1 MTYPIVT
8 SVPGRRAAHRLR
20 PRLAA
25 ALCLALAM
33 PPLAL
38 QAEAVPRDAMLAA
51 HNRVRAEV
59 GVAPLQ
65 WSAALAGSA
74 QEWADTLA
82 TRNGCAMKH
91 SAGPLG
97 ENLYWASP
105 LRFSDGRQ
113 QPQSIEPEKVAGSW
127 AGERRFYRPATN
139 DCAAGQ
145 VCGHY
150 TQMVWRA
157 TTQVG
162 CAYRVCANDEQ
173 VWVCQYRPAG
183 NIIGRPPY

>member
-1 MTYPIVT
+1 MTDPIVT
-8 SVPGRRAAHRLR
+8 KAGGCRRR
-20 PRLAA
+20 PRLTA
-25 ALCLALAM
+25 ALWLALAV

-38 QAEAVPRDAMLAA
+38 QAEAVPREAMLAA

-59 GVAPLQ
+59 GVGHLQ
-65 WSAALAGSA
+65 WSAALADSA

-91 SAGPLG
+91 SHGDLG

-105 LRFSDGRQ
+105 VRWSNGRR
-113 QPQSIEPEKVAGSW
+113 QPQSITPVQVADSW

-145 VCGHY
+145 ACGHY
-150 TQMVWRA
+150 TQMVWA
-157 TTQVG
+157 STTQVG

-173 VWVCQYRPAG
+173 VWVCHYRPAG
-183 NIIGRPPY
+183 NIIGQPPY

>member
-1 MTYPIVT
+1 MTHQT
-8 SVPGRRAAHRLR
+8 AAS
-20 PRLAA
+20 AA
-25 ALCLALAM
+25 ALCVALAA

-38 QAEAVPRDAMLAA
+38 HAEMVPPDAMLAA
-51 HNRVRAEV
+51 HNRVRAQV
-59 GVAPLQ
+59 GVAPLH

-74 QEWADTLA
+74 QAWADQLA

-91 SAGPLG
+91 SGPG

-105 LRFSDGRQ
+105 LSYSDGRRE
-113 QPQSIEPEKVAGSW
+113 PQSIDPEHVADAW

-150 TQMVWRA
+150 TQMVWGT

-173 VWVCQYRPAG
+173 VWVCHYRPAG
-183 NIIGRPPY
+183 NIIGQPPY